1 MSAADMQ
8 KLNVHVCWNNVYRR
22 VFGMNLWESVKELQ
36 LFCNRLD
43 YVRIVHSRKL
53 KFWFGSKLCDN
64 KILYWCSKWLCYN
77 AKFLKL
83 CSEYNME
90 VGSNYCM
97 NNVYMCLKFYHI
109 VMDNTV

>member
-8 KLNVHVCWNNVYRR
+8 KLNVCWNNVYRR
-22 VFGMNLWESVKELQ
+22 VFGTNLWESVKELQ

-43 YVRIVHSRKL
+43 YVRIVHTRKL
-53 KFWFGSKLCDN
+53 KFWFGLKLCDN
-64 KILYWCSKWLCYN
+64 KILYWCSNWLCYN
-77 AKFLKL
+77 AIFLKL
-83 CSEYNME
+83 CSEYNTD

-97 NNVYMCLKFYHI
+97 NNVYLRFYHI